1 MKQMLCVLFLSFFF
15 LLVASQ
21 DCPLPNSTDIVTA
34 LDNLLVFADG
44 SITYSPSLM
53 GDIKYVCQAQ
63 GERMDTY
70 KTVSIIATF
79 TPNPGD
85 PSRTNIFQLIC
96 ASGVWNADTNG
107 IPETPDPSV
116 INASTRTDCAQCRHN
131 WGHDRCRGKVED

>member
-21 DCPLPNSTDIVTA
+21 DCPLPNSTDIVAA
-34 LDNLLVFADG
+34 LGELLVVADG
-44 SITYSPSLM
+44 SKTYSPSLM

-85 PSRTNIFQLIC
+85 SSKTNIFQLIC
-96 ASGVWNADTNG
+96 AGGVWNADTTG
-107 IPETPDPSV
+107 TPVTPDPSV
-116 INASTRTDCAQCRHN
+116 INATTRTDCAQCRHSY
-131 WGHDRCRGKVED
+131 GPDRCRGKVED